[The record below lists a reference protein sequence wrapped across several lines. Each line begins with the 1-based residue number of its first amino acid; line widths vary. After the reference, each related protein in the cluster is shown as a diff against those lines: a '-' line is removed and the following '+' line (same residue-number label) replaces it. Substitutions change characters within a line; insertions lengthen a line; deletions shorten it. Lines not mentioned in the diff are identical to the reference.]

1 METRAFK
8 GHGGLKLMADVGGD
22 PADPAVVLLH
32 GGGQTRHSWRE
43 AAQAL
48 TLAGRYVVSLDLR
61 GHGESEW
68 AADGDYS
75 LDAFALDLRE
85 VLRQLPVNSAGAVGA
100 AGPDLESLP
109 ALVGASLGGL
119 AALAA
124 IGDAVAPIARALVL
138 VDVTPQMDREGIE
151 RIKAFLMSAPDGFPN
166 LDAAADAVS
175 RYLPNRPRPQD
186 TSGLS
191 RNLRMRDGR
200 YFWHWDPAFLE
211 AEQRLSP
218 QHQRDR
224 LEAAA
229 RRVRIP
235 TLQVR
240 GELSEVVNAE
250 AVKRFLSLIPHAET
264 MEVAGA
270 GHMVPGDQNDNFN
283 STVIAFLER
292 VARRPAQ
299 RAIETGFDAR
309 TLRNALGCF
318 PTGVTVIT
326 TRAVDGA
333 PVGFT
338 ANSFSS
344 VSLDPPLVLFC
355 LDSRSSSLPALET
368 AGVFVIN
375 ILHIGQQEVSAR
387 FAKRG
392 VDRFA
397 ETPCEIWDT
406 GVPVVKDSMANLEC
420 RTLQVLD
427 GGDHRIFLGQVIRVR
442 CDPSRD
448 PLLYLQGQYRRV
460 HLPH

>member
-1 METRAFK
+1 METKVFK
-8 GHGGLKLMADVGGD
+8 GHGGISLVADVGGD
-22 PADPAVVLLH
+22 PANPAVVLLH
-32 GGGQTRHSWRE
+32 GGGQTRHSWSE
-43 AAQAL
+43 AARAL
-48 TLAGRYVVSLDLR
+48 IVAGRYVVSLDLH

-75 LDAFALDLRE
+75 LEAFALNLRE
-85 VLRQLPVNSAGAVGA
+85 VLRQLPGSVAGAD
-100 AGPDLESLP
+100 PETLP

-119 AALAA
+119 TALT
-124 IGDAVAPIARALVL
+124 AVGEAEVPIARALVL
-138 VDVTPQMDREGIE
+138 VDVTPQMDVEGME
-151 RIKAFLMSAPDGFPN
+151 RIKAFLLSAPHGFAD
-166 LDAAADAVS
+166 LGAAADAVS
-175 RYLPNRPRPQD
+175 SYLPHRPRPQN
-186 TSGLS
+186 TSGLA
-191 RNLRMRDGR
+191 RNLRLRDGR
-200 YFWHWDPAFLE
+200 YFWHWDPAFLKSE
-211 AEQRLSP
+211 EQLSP
-218 QHQRDR
+218 KHQSER

-240 GELSEVVNAE
+240 GTLSEVVNAE
-250 AVKRFLSLIPHAET
+250 TVKRFLSLIPHAET
-264 MEVAGA
+264 LEVAGA
-270 GHMVPGDQNDNFN
+270 GHMVPGDQNDSFN
-283 STVIAFLER
+283 SAVLAFLER

-299 RAIETGFDAR
+299 REIETGFDAR

-318 PTGVTVIT
+318 TTGVTVIT
-326 TRAVDGA
+326 TRAADGS

-355 LDSRSSSLPALET
+355 LDGRSSSLPALEA

-375 ILHIGQQEVSAR
+375 ILHIGQQDVSAR

-392 VDRFA
+392 EDRFA

-406 GVPVVKDSMANLEC
+406 GVPVVKESMASLEC

-460 HLPH
+460 HVPH